1 MVKVTTG
8 DRSVLLHL
16 LLCVVFLLINSYLSL
31 VSHYVNN
38 MQLIYENL
46 PSDISG
52 RHVLLLDPVLATGLN
67 FHICTNIFF
76 PKFLPWIIIIIIRR
90 QSPFQE
96 TLLSKRLICWS
107 VRVYR
112 SPTSSSSILYQ
123 YVILTHPFFGYLKIQ
138 ACIFLGFSFPLCNAG
153 PRRDTCSVQEL
164 SNSKGCDLRDWHC
177 SGWRIA
183 CTSWYGAIRWSLL
196 WHG

>member
-31 VSHYVNN
+31 VSHYVHN

-67 FHICTNIFF
+67 FHTCTNIFF
-76 PKFLPWIIIIIIRR
+76 PKFLTMNNNNNNKTTITLSGNSAVQAINLLISKGAQESNIIFLNLI
-90 QSPFQE
+90 SVCYFDPSF
-96 TLLSKRLICWS
+96 LWLSEN
-107 VRVYR
+107 
-112 SPTSSSSILYQ
+112 SSI
-123 YVILTHPFFGYLKIQ
+123 HFSW
-138 ACIFLGFSFPLCNAG
+138 FLISP
-153 PRRDTCSVQEL
+153 V
-164 SNSKGCDLRDWHC
+164 
-177 SGWRIA
+177 
-183 CTSWYGAIRWSLL
+183 
-196 WHG
+196 